1 MLSLLRKGLF
11 TRVAARALAS
21 QSRCGNH
28 RLESRV
34 RENRMHG
41 SEGGEGAS
49 PSRPL
54 SPFRQVSSPHSD
66 SPAACG
72 GFLALR
78 VGAARRL
85 YPACL
90 EGSSALCYHWA
101 RG

>member
-54 SPFRQVSSPHSD
+54 SD
-66 SPAACG
+66 S
-72 GFLALR
+72 
-78 VGAARRL
+78 
-85 YPACL
+85 
-90 EGSSALCYHWA
+90 
-101 RG
+101 

>member
-54 SPFRQVSSPHSD
+54 SDFKSCFGPARCGNQTRSD
-66 SPAACG
+66 
-72 GFLALR
+72 
-78 VGAARRL
+78 
-85 YPACL
+85 
-90 EGSSALCYHWA
+90 
-101 RG
+101 

>member
-41 SEGGEGAS
+41 SEGGEAQALPDPYRLWGK
-49 PSRPL
+49 
-54 SPFRQVSSPHSD
+54 VSSLCSD
-66 SPAACG
+66 TPSAC
-72 GFLALR
+72 
-78 VGAARRL
+78 
-85 YPACL
+85 C
-90 EGSSALCYHWA
+90 GSSSL
-101 RG
+101 